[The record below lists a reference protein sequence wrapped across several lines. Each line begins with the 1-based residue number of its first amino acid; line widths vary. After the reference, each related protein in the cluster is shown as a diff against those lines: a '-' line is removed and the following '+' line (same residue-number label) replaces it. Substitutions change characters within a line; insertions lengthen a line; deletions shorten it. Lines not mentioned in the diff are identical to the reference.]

1 MTSSM
6 SSAFSVIHWRGF
18 IKSVLFSVLSIMVMQ
33 ASTSHAHEMRPAL
46 LKLTQLPDGEW
57 LVAFK
62 QPQVDGR
69 FLNLQPITNCRAGDV
84 TAAVNDAALQESFS
98 LYCHQQPLRTVQI
111 ARLDRTLI
119 DVLVTIINSDGT
131 VDNHI
136 ISANQP
142 SLDLSQ
148 GGASVPT
155 YLVLGMEHLLFG
167 IDHVLFVLVL
177 LYLVGGFNNLLKVIT
192 SFTVAHSIT
201 LGLSA
206 FNLISVAQAP
216 VEALVA
222 LSIMLPA
229 RQALLMRRSDSSSG
243 SIIRANAAADYSGYF
258 SRNIWLLAFIFG
270 LLHGLGFAGA
280 LAEIGLPEDSVLS
293 ALFLFNVGLEI
304 GQIFV
309 IAAAYGCVMLLRRV
323 GLKISPQQ
331 AKLPLLLVGGFA
343 AFWFFERT
351 LQIVLS

>member
-1 MTSSM
+1 MNRTGSIM
-6 SSAFSVIHWRGF
+6 YWLRF
-18 IKSVLFSVLSIMVMQ
+18 IKPVLLAVLSLTVLQ
-33 ASTSHAHEMRPAL
+33 TSLAHAHEMRPAL
-46 LKLTQLPDGEW
+46 LKLTQLQDGEW

-69 FLNLQPITNCRAGDV
+69 FLNLQPVTNCRPGDV

-98 LYCHQQPLRTVQI
+98 LYCDQGPLQTIQI
-111 ARLDRTLI
+111 TRLDRTLI
-119 DVLVTIINSDGT
+119 DVLVTIINTDGT

-142 SLDLSQ
+142 SLDLSR

-155 YLVLGMEHLLFG
+155 YLVLGVEHLLFG
-167 IDHVLFVLVL
+167 LDHVLFVLVL
-177 LYLVGGFNNLLKVIT
+177 LYLVVGFKNLIKVIT

-206 FNLISVAQAP
+206 FNLVSISQAP

-229 RQALLMRRSDSSSG
+229 RQALLIGASNSASG
-243 SIIRANAAADYSGYF
+243 SIIKSNAAAGYSSYF
-258 SRNIWLLAFIFG
+258 TRNIWLLAFIFG

-280 LAEIGLPEDSVLS
+280 LTEIGLPEDNVLS
-293 ALFLFNVGLEI
+293 ALFLFNIGLEL
-304 GQIFV
+304 GQLLV
-309 IAAAYGCVMLLRRV
+309 IAAACAFVMLLRRA
-323 GLKISPQQ
+323 GLKLSPHQ
-331 AKLPLLLVGGFA
+331 AKLPLFLIGGVA